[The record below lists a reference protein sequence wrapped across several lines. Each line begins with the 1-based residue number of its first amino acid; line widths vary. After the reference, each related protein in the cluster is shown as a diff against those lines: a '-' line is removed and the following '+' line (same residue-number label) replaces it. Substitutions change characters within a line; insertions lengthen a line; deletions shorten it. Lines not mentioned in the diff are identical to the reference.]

1 MSAVSILRLKSKAKS
16 SSSKSTRMKAAGNG
30 YTAST
35 QKSAEPQI
43 VLRRATRA
51 DVARMSR
58 LARPATPHQAIAAG
72 LNPKQLLWKSFHSSI
87 EAWAMDIDGEF
98 AAVGGL
104 GGCFLSEV
112 GEPWLYTTPAIEKY
126 PYLALRVARAMIDTM
141 AEITPRLE
149 GFIFADYPQGIRFL
163 RALGFSFGET
173 VAMGPRGAPFIK
185 FSRGP

>member
-1 MSAVSILRLKSKAKS
+1 M
-16 SSSKSTRMKAAGNG
+16 
-30 YTAST
+30 
-35 QKSAEPQI
+35 
-43 VLRRATRA
+43 
-51 DVARMSR
+51 
-58 LARPATPHQAIAAG
+58 ARPATPLQVEAAG
-72 LNPKQLLWKSFHSSI
+72 LNQKQTLWRSFHSSI

-126 PYLALRVARAMIDTM
+126 PFLALRVARAMIDTM

-149 GFIFADYPQGIRFL
+149 GYIFADYPQGIRFL

>member
-1 MSAVSILRLKSKAKS
+1 
-16 SSSKSTRMKAAGNG
+16 
-30 YTAST
+30 
-35 QKSAEPQI
+35 
-43 VLRRATRA
+43 
-51 DVARMSR
+51 
-58 LARPATPHQAIAAG
+58 
-72 LNPKQLLWKSFHSSI
+72 
-87 EAWAMDIDGEF
+87 MDIDGEF

-112 GEPWLYTTPAIEKY
+112 GEPWLYTTPTIEKY
-126 PYLALRVARAMIDTM
+126 PFLALRVARAMIDTM
-141 AEITPRLE
+141 AETTPRLE